1 MGITKK
7 SIPSNIL
14 TKTDTGLLRACGNGD
29 HCGSDCDDNAAAG
42 KVARLI
48 VTTVGCTPTSTD
60 PECVCE
66 SLGRYSMEKEACL
79 NFAFDP
85 ILTL

>member
-1 MGITKK
+1 M
-7 SIPSNIL
+7 
-14 TKTDTGLLRACGNGD
+14 DTGLLRQCGNGD

-48 VTTVGCTPTSTD
+48 VTTVGCTATSTD

-66 SLGRYSMEKEACL
+66 SLGRNSMRKSLLTEFCL
-79 NFAFDP
+79 
-85 ILTL
+85 